1 MCYYHC
7 IKGFFMLFGKYI
19 NRYYLK
25 YAALFILGIVALVAV
40 DIIQL
45 YIPEFLG
52 RVVELIKDDITVN
65 KQEIINIGLKVLLV
79 AAGLFFG
86 RFLWRIALFSASTKI
101 EANLRHEMFL
111 KAEALPREFYHET
124 KVGSVM
130 SWFTNDLETIEEFFS
145 WGTIMIV
152 DAMFLSVI
160 TAIKMFNLNVPL
172 TIICF
177 IPLVLVVIW
186 GALTEKFMMK
196 RWDERQSAYD
206 KLYDFAQENFTG
218 IRVIKAFVKETK
230 EIHAFAKVAR
240 KNAEVNISFA
250 RLSVIFDVFIEI
262 IVAVI
267 FAIAMGVGGYFAW
280 SFLHGTSVIL
290 FGITIELEAHEIVEF
305 IGYLDILIWPMI
317 ALGQIVSM
325 RSRSKASLKR
335 ITAFLDTEIN
345 VKSPENAIKLDQIK
359 GSISYRN
366 FSFNY
371 PNYDAISLKDIN
383 LDIKAGESIG
393 IVGKIGCGK
402 STLVNVLLMLYNVKP
417 NTLYIDGI
425 DVTTLDIASL
435 RKQIAYVPQDN
446 FLFSD
451 SIENNI
457 NFGLENGTLE
467 NAIEGAKF
475 AGVDDDIQGFSEGY
489 QTISGER
496 GVTLSGGQKQRIS
509 IARAYVKDSP
519 ILILDDSVSAV
530 DTKTEETILH
540 NISEERQNKSKTTLV
555 VASRISTV
563 SHLDKIVVLNDGHL
577 EAFDTHANLLKNS
590 PTYQKMVKLQEL
602 EKEVEGGK
610 K

>member
-1 MCYYHC
+1 
-7 IKGFFMLFGKYI
+7 MLFGKYI

-25 YAALFILGIVALVAV
+25 YALWFLLGIASLIVV
-40 DIIQL
+40 DWIQL
-45 YIPEFLG
+45 YIPEYLG
-52 RVVELIKDDITVN
+52 QVVKLVNDDINANGEQIV
-65 KQEIINIGLKVLLV
+65 QIGLKVLLV
-79 AAGLFFG
+79 AAGLFVG
-86 RFLWRIALFSASTKI
+86 RFLWRITLFRASFKI

-111 KAEALPREFYHET
+111 KAEALPRQFYHET

-130 SWFTNDLETIEEFFS
+130 SWFTNDLETIQEFLS

-152 DAMFLSVI
+152 DALFLSVI
-160 TAIKMFNLNVPL
+160 TAIKMFNLNIPL

-177 IPLVLVVIW
+177 IPLLLVVIW
-186 GALTEKFMMK
+186 GALVEKFMMK

-206 KLYDFAQENFTG
+206 KLYDFAQESFTG
-218 IRVIKAFVKETK
+218 IRVIKAFVKETQ

-262 IVAVI
+262 IIASI
-267 FAIAMGVGGYFAW
+267 FAVATGVGGYFVWA
-280 SFLHGTSVIL
+280 FLHGETAVL
-290 FGITIELEAHEIVEF
+290 FGQPVELEAYQIVEF

-335 ITAFLDTEIN
+335 VTAFLDTEIV
-345 VKSPENAIKLDQIK
+345 VKSPENAIKVDHLE
-359 GSISYRN
+359 GNISYRN
-366 FSFNY
+366 FSFHY
-371 PNYDAISLKDIN
+371 PNYDKSSLSNIT

-402 STLVNVLLMLYNVKP
+402 STLVNILLMLYNLEP
-417 NTLYIDGI
+417 NTVFIDGYDI
-425 DVTTLDIASL
+425 TTLDIASL
-435 RKQIAYVPQDN
+435 RDQIAYVPQDN

-457 NFGLENGTLE
+457 NFGLTNGTLE
-467 NAIEGAKF
+467 MAIEGAKF
-475 AGVDDDIQGFSEGY
+475 AGVDEDVKGFTKGY

-509 IARAYVKDSP
+509 IARAFVKDAP

-540 NISEERQNKSKTTLV
+540 NISHERQNRTTLV

-563 SHLDKIVVLNDGHL
+563 SHLDKIIVLNEGRL
-577 EAFDTHANLLKNS
+577 EAFDTHANLLKIS

-602 EKEVEGGK
+602 EKEVEGGSK
-610 K
+610 

>member
-1 MCYYHC
+1 
-7 IKGFFMLFGKYI
+7 MLFGKYI

-25 YAALFILGIVALVAV
+25 YAVWFLIGIIALVVV
-40 DIIQL
+40 DWIQL

-52 RVVELIKDDITVN
+52 RVVELVNDDITVH
-65 KQEIINIGLKVLLV
+65 KQEIIDIGLKVLLV
-79 AAGLFFG
+79 AAGLFVG
-86 RFLWRIALFSASTKI
+86 RFLWRITLFRASFKI
-101 EANLRHEMFL
+101 ESSLRHEMFL
-111 KAEALPREFYHET
+111 KAEALPRQFYHET
-124 KVGSVM
+124 KIGSVM

-160 TAIKMFNLNVPL
+160 TAIKMFSLNVPL

-177 IPLVLVVIW
+177 IPLILVVIW
-186 GALTEKFMMK
+186 GALVEKFMMK

-206 KLYDFAQENFTG
+206 KLYDFAQESFTG
-218 IRVIKAFVKETK
+218 IRVIKAFVKETQ

-240 KNAEVNISFA
+240 KNAEVNVSFA

-262 IVAVI
+262 IIASI
-267 FAIAMGVGGYFAW
+267 FAIATGVGGYFVW
-280 SFLHGTSVIL
+280 SYLHGETVIL
-290 FGITIELEAHEIVEF
+290 FGQPIELQAHVVIEF
-305 IGYLDILIWPMI
+305 IGYLDILIWPMM

-335 ITAFLDTEIN
+335 ISAFLDTEIV
-345 VKSPENAIKLDQIK
+345 VKSPENAVKVKHLE
-359 GSISYRN
+359 GNISYRN
-366 FSFNY
+366 FSFHY
-371 PNYDAISLKDIN
+371 PNYDASSLSNIT

-402 STLVNVLLMLYNVKP
+402 STLVNVLLMLYNLEP
-417 NTLYIDGI
+417 NTLFVDGLDI
-425 DVTTLDIASL
+425 TTLDIASL
-435 RKQIAYVPQDN
+435 RDQIAYVPQDN

-451 SIENNI
+451 SIEKNI
-457 NFGLENGTLE
+457 NFGLSNGTLE
-467 NAIEGAKF
+467 KAIEGAKF
-475 AGVDDDIQGFSEGY
+475 AGVDEDVKGFTRGY

-509 IARAYVKDSP
+509 IARAFVKDAP

-540 NISEERQNKSKTTLV
+540 NISHERHNKTTLV

-563 SHLDKIVVLNDGHL
+563 SHLDKIIVLNEGHL
-577 EAFDTHANLLKNS
+577 EAFDTHANLLKIS